1 MPTDPTAAERQRR
14 FRARQAGL
22 LPPVELR
29 PCATC
34 SRFHSGT
41 HGAYCWECWEKHDP
55 AGRLA
60 RAQRKRNQRT
70 RDKAKADHN
79 NL

>member
-1 MPTDPTAAERQRR
+1 MPTDPTAADRQRR
-14 FRARQAGL
+14 YRARQAGL
-22 LPPVELR
+22 LPPVKLR

-34 SRFHSGT
+34 PRLHTGI
-41 HGAYCWECWEKHDP
+41 HGNHCWECWEKHDP

-70 RDKAKADHN
+70 RDRARA
-79 NL
+79 NLDNP